1 MTRTLTNQSRHFR
14 DIAAIDVQDGVVFD
28 LDTISVQEIRLQTDY
43 YPGLRVRVGVSIGPW
58 KGTAAWDVS
67 TGDPIVP
74 PPREVTIDRIL
85 GDPITLLG
93 SDLHTS
99 GRRFGIAANTA

>member
-1 MTRTLTNQSRHFR
+1 LTRTLTNQSRHFR
-14 DIAAIDVQDGVVFD
+14 DIAAIDVEDGVVFD

-67 TGDPIVP
+67 TGDPIA
-74 PPREVTIDRIL
+74 
-85 GDPITLLG
+85 LLG